1 MARQEFRVPDVGE
14 GLADVEVIKWLVNVG
29 DTINEN
35 DPLAEIE
42 TDKAVVAMPAPAT
55 GRIIE
60 LTIREGERV
69 KVGAVWLVM
78 DIQDGQ
84 PAVVEPA
91 AVVRASPVVRKTA
104 QELGVPL
111 ERVDGSGPG
120 GRITVEDVTRFA
132 ERQGGVA
139 APRPAAAAT
148 GQGVPAADIERV
160 PLRGIRRRM
169 AEAIAASAR
178 TVPHVSGFYE
188 FDAAGLV
195 ALRER
200 LKPQVETGGARLTF
214 LPFLVKAVVLGLRAH
229 PYLNASLDDNEQ
241 VILLKRFYHIGIAT
255 ATPGGLVVPVLHHAD
270 RLSLLEI
277 ARKGDGLI
285 QAARAERLSPEAVRG
300 CTFTIT
306 NVGQAGGW
314 FGTSLIRPP
323 EVAILGVGRIEDRAV
338 VRAGQ
343 VVARPVLPVSLTFD
357 HRVIDGDGALAFIGT
372 LRESLENPERLLNE
386 SGVNP

>member
-14 GLADVEVIKWLVNVG
+14 GLADVEVLRWLVKVG

-69 KVGAVWLVM
+69 KVGVVWLVM

-84 PAVVEPA
+84 PAVVEA
-91 AVVRASPVVRKTA
+91 ATVVRASPVVRKTA

-120 GRITVEDVTRFA
+120 GRITVEDVRRFA
-132 ERQGGVA
+132 ERQRYLA
-139 APRPAAAAT
+139 AARPAAAAI
-148 GQGVPAADIERV
+148 GEVAPAADVERV
-160 PLRGIRRRM
+160 PLRGIRRRV
-169 AEAIAASAR
+169 AEAMAASAR

-200 LKPQVETGGARLTF
+200 LKPQVEAGGARLTF
-214 LPFLVKAVVLGLRAH
+214 LPFLVKAVVLSLRAH
-229 PYLNASLDDNEQ
+229 PYLNASFDDNEQ
-241 VILLKRFYHIGIAT
+241 VIVLKRFYHIGIAT

-277 ARKGDGLI
+277 ARKSEELI

-306 NVGQAGGW
+306 NVGPAGGW

-323 EVAILGVGRIEDRAV
+323 EVAIVGVGRIEDRAV

-357 HRVIDGDGALAFIGT
+357 HRVIDGEGALAFIGT
-372 LRESLENPERLLNE
+372 LREYLESPERMI
-386 SGVNP
+386 P